1 MSLCARCATTEAK
14 TFHLAADC
22 TTVGVLSGNITS
34 TPRTGSLLRWR
45 QTVRSPLPKSNA
57 LLRLAVLKTKV
68 QLSTYWLPKRAQ
80 IHSEH
85 FRSTSLVSND
95 GANRFVGQM
104 RGFAFNSGSAKDRGP
119 GGPSNEKQPDFSSLF
134 FGGLYSSLRCRGT
147 LPQERVERIQ
157 SAFNRNAYEAAIR
170 AADSC
175 IDEFGAKAQRDQSAF
190 DARREPEPP
199 VGAVSDAD
207 KQKIFSRG
215 VLNDVGAAYFVKGRS
230 AGALVRAKKRE
241 DYRSI
246 ATQAY
251 TMAIN

>member
-1 MSLCARCATTEAK
+1 MGLT
-14 TFHLAADC
+14 D
-22 TTVGVLSGNITS
+22 LSGRCEVLHSI
-34 TPRTGSLLRWR
+34 L
-45 QTVRSPLPKSNA
+45 VRRKTEDPGVQAMKSNRI
-57 LLRLAVLKTKV
+57 LVVCFLAVCILPCDAEEPCLKNA
-68 QLSTYWLPKRAQ
+68 W
-80 IHSEH
+80 
-85 FRSTSLVSND
+85 
-95 GANRFVGQM
+95 
-104 RGFAFNSGSAKDRGP
+104 
-119 GGPSNEKQPDFSSLF
+119 
-134 FGGLYSSLRCRGT
+134 
-147 LPQERVERIQ
+147 
-157 SAFNRNAYEAAIR
+157 SAFNRNAYEAAMR